1 MSRILSEE
9 VDNND
14 RPRFL
19 VRQFALQRT
28 EAQDVFD
35 VCFGIFFPILVLVAD
50 PAVFKGGI
58 FGEPILA
65 RYQFFAY
72 LVTAIEIAI
81 FLVWLILHR
90 HLRPFTAPIAG
101 ILLAGALF
109 SFVVGILI
117 FPFSVLGLIV
127 LIGAAGFTPLLTG
140 FVYLRTGVRALK
152 VQERNVAFEGRFLIA
167 AMAAL
172 LAIALPALVS
182 IQITRTVSS
191 SVNALLNGDVT
202 QAETAVNRLKWLPF
216 ISTVDLRELVI
227 AYGRESSPEKKA
239 VLKQYYRDLTGDD
252 IDVKLQIMND

>member
-9 VDNND
+9 IDNND

-35 VCFGIFFPILVLVAD
+35 VCFGVFFPVLVLIAD
-50 PAVFKGGI
+50 PVVFKGGI
-58 FGEPILA
+58 LGEPILA

-72 LVTAIEIAI
+72 MVTAIEIAV

-90 HLRPFTAPIAG
+90 HLRPFSAPIGG
-101 ILLAGALF
+101 ILLGGALF

-152 VQERNVAFEGRFLIA
+152 VQEQNVAFEGRFLIA

-182 IQITRTVSS
+182 IQISNTVSS
-191 SVNALLNGDVT
+191 SVNALLNGDAK
-202 QAETAVNRLKWLPF
+202 QAEMAVDRLKWLPF
-216 ISTVDLRELVI
+216 ISAVDLRELVT
-227 AYGRESSPEKKA
+227 AYGRESNLEKKA
-239 VLKQYYRDLTGDD
+239 VLKEYYKALTGDD
-252 IDVKLQIMND
+252 IDVQLQIMND